1 MTGKVH
7 DQMEGIEMLKE
18 MLCDGGDNMN
28 SVRWRDEAVMV
39 VAIGKERGTGEMN
52 GKDCMKTEKACG

>member
-7 DQMEGIEMLKE
+7 DWMEGIEMLKE
-18 MLCDGGDNMN
+18 MLCDGGDNMD

-52 GKDCMKTEKACG
+52 GKDCMKREKVYG